1 MDTGGSLR
9 HLQEAVFK
17 VKLKLINSKIYVT
30 WFVRIWLRCK
40 EGKKKAVPV
49 HALKSHGGVHA

>member
-17 VKLKLINSKIYVT
+17 IKLKLINSKIHTT
-30 WFVRIWLRCK
+30 WFYLLEQVKCK
-40 EGKKKAVPV
+40 VVPAHAV
-49 HALKSHGGVHA
+49 KSHGGVQA